1 MNVLIHFIEDT
12 GSWPVLYLSYVY
24 YTVQVKQERLV
35 FD

>member
-24 YTVQVKQERLV
+24 YTV
-35 FD
+35 